1 MKLMIDR
8 GGFCLHLACLL
19 ARGQAKHSG
28 DQPWARFAAF
38 VGRRTMYRGPGWGMG
53 FRAQPVDGATPS
65 SLQLMQCGGATLV
78 PGFCA
83 LFLGVPS
90 AKKASLVVHGFT
102 PAWLPRS
109 RAPSARAC
117 QPTRP
122 CPLWGKTT
130 EMCPILIAQRCQRT
144 LGPLPSG
151 RQARLQLISFTS
163 QSLGLVFILSLI
175 LRGPRPGP
183 SWLYFFIPWGLA
195 KPFASV

>member
-1 MKLMIDR
+1 MD
-8 GGFCLHLACLL
+8 
-19 ARGQAKHSG
+19 
-28 DQPWARFAAF
+28 
-38 VGRRTMYRGPGWGMG
+38 RGPGWGMG
-53 FRAQPVDGATPS
+53 FRAQPVDGETPQAS
-65 SLQLMQCGGATLV
+65 SSCNAGSTLV

-90 AKKASLVVHGFT
+90 AKKASLVHGFT

-122 CPLWGKTT
+122 YPLWGKTT
-130 EMCPILIAQRCQRT
+130 EQCPILIAQRRQRT
-144 LGPLPSG
+144 LGPLPSC

-175 LRGPRPGP
+175 WRGPRPGP
-183 SWLYFFIPWGLA
+183 SWLYFFIP
-195 KPFASV
+195 